1 MKTTEMTK
9 NDIVKALGYKGYE
22 AKKAM
27 RRTKEDLLNEYETIV
42 NVVDYTV
49 DNNTTTQEDTV
60 MKNTVDGFMLIAQTQ
75 KAQDSAVIVAE
86 APKTTEPKKVEYV
99 KLHSTAKE
107 ICMKKYGMQREM
119 LGKEEYKAFSNF
131 INSEVCKKA
140 NYGITVLYKTLM
152 SITNKGKWALVTV
165 QKKGS
170 KAQYNCL
177 FWYEKKE
184 ENGKIVQK
192 LGDQIKYVTK

>member
-1 MKTTEMTK
+1 MKNTITS
-9 NDIVKALGYKGYE
+9 L
-22 AKKAM
+22 KKA
-27 RRTKEDLLNEYETIV
+27 TKDVVIKAAQANGIDTTGKTKAQIIELIIKAKEDT
-42 NVVDYTV
+42 
-49 DNNTTTQEDTV
+49 TV
-60 MKNTVDGFMLIAQTQ
+60 MKNITAQAPEVTL
-75 KAQDSAVIVAE
+75 IVA
-86 APKTTEPKKVEYV
+86 APKAAELKKVEYV

-119 LGKEEYKAFSNF
+119 LGKEEYKAFSDF

-152 SITNKGKWALVTV
+152 SITDKGKWALVTV

-184 ENGKIVQK
+184 ENGKVVQK
-192 LGDQIKYVTK
+192 LGDNVKYVTK

>member
-1 MKTTEMTK
+1 MKTNEMTK
-9 NDIVKALGYKGYE
+9 TQIVAAIGYKGHE

-27 RRTKEDLLNEYETIV
+27 RRTKENLLSEYETV
-42 NVVDYTV
+42 NNIVDYTV

-60 MKNTVDGFMLIAQTQ
+60 MKNIDGFAIIAQAQ
-75 KAQDSAVIVAE
+75 RAQDSNVIVAA
-86 APKTTEPKKVEYV
+86 APKTVEPKKVEYV

>member
-1 MKTTEMTK
+1 MTK
-9 NDIVKALGYKGYE
+9 AQVVEALGYKGYE

-27 RRTKEDLLNEYETIV
+27 RRTKEDLLNEYETV
-42 NVVDYTV
+42 NNIADYTV
-49 DNNTTTQEDTV
+49 DIDTTTKEENV
-60 MKNTVDGFMLIAQTQ
+60 MKVPEVTL
-75 KAQDSAVIVAE
+75 IVA
-86 APKTTEPKKVEYV
+86 APKAVVEPKKVEYV
-99 KLHSTAKE
+99 KLHSAAKE

-119 LGKEEYKAFSNF
+119 LGKKEYKAFSDF

-170 KAQYNCL
+170 KTQYNCL

-184 ENGKIVQK
+184 ENGKVVQK
-192 LGDQIKYVTK
+192 LGDNVKYVTM